1 VVERRRTGDREAIAL
16 AVAEHGRAVRYVI
29 GDPESALS
37 ILDVAWEEF
46 SDLGHTQAGVELMS
60 AIASSHSGR
69 NDVTQPA
76 TWTDRYLPIAEQL
89 GLLAPTT
96 RGMISR
102 GSGLLMV
109 GRPREGIV
117 LLRGAHQL
125 ALANDLRDL
134 ELQAR
139 VLMTFF
145 EQWGEPAAGL
155 ALAREGIEIG
165 QRLGSRAYGFQ
176 MAGNASICALRT
188 GDWDWVAALLD
199 EWLAIDTD
207 FTQQAEFF
215 VDRAILRTLRGGDAT
230 ADVEEATRLRVAGG
244 ITDPQWESYEHWAT
258 AWAAFVEGRYNEARR
273 LGTHAV
279 GLTTYFAPLAY
290 PLVIRSAL
298 YAGDAPGAATTLALM
313 DASGYR
319 GPALSADR
327 LVATAGID
335 ALEGRGASAV
345 AGYREA
351 LRAYRQ
357 LGLAF
362 DEATAAVDVATLL
375 PADERDAPDIVVA
388 IAAAR
393 ETLERLGSRPFL
405 ERLDRVQPKEPAG

>member
-1 VVERRRTGDREAIAL
+1 
-16 AVAEHGRAVRYVI
+16 
-29 GDPESALS
+29 
-37 ILDVAWEEF
+37 
-46 SDLGHTQAGVELMS
+46 GVELMS
-60 AIASSHSGR
+60 AIAMSHSSR
-69 NDVTQPA
+69 NDVTKAA

-89 GLLAPTT
+89 GLLGPTT
-96 RGMISR
+96 RGMIGR

-125 ALANDLRDL
+125 AIANDLRDL
-134 ELQAR
+134 ELVAR
-139 VLMTFF
+139 ILMTFF

-165 QRLGSRAYGFQ
+165 QRLGSRNYSSQ
-176 MAGNASICALRT
+176 MAGNGSICALRT
-188 GDWDWVAALLD
+188 GDWDWAATLLD
-199 EWLAIDTD
+199 EWLAIDTV

-215 VDRAILRTLRGGDAT
+215 VDRAILRTLRGEDAT
-230 ADVEEATRLRVAGG
+230 ADIESATQLRVSGG
-244 ITDPQWESYEHWAT
+244 ITDPQWESYELWAT
-258 AWAAFVEGRYNEARR
+258 AWAAFVEGRYDEARR

-279 GLTTYFAPLAY
+279 ELTTYFAPLAY

-298 YAGDAPGAATTLALM
+298 YAGDAPGAAATLALL

-319 GPALSADR
+319 GPALVADR

-335 ALEGRGASAV
+335 ALGGRGASAV
-345 AGYREA
+345 AGYRDA

-362 DEATAAVDVATLL
+362 DEATAAVDIATLL

-388 IAAAR
+388 ITAAR

-405 ERLDRVQPKEPAG
+405 ERLDRVRPKEHAG